1 MVSCEQAKVICNKKQ
16 YREASFLEKAQLM
29 VHILFCK
36 ACYKFAR
43 KNNRLT
49 RMIYKANLHSLS
61 QVDKE
66 RLKQHL
72 QSPGDS

>member
-29 VHILFCK
+29 AHILFCK
-36 ACYKFAR
+36 ACYKFSQ

-49 RMIYKANLHSLS
+49 QIIYRADLHALS
-61 QVDKE
+61 EAEKE
-66 RLKQHL
+66 RMKQHL
-72 QSPGDS
+72 QNPGDS